1 MLPDVLGPDLKIVF
15 CGTAA
20 GRKSAELGFYYAGN
34 GNKFWKTLFETG
46 LTPRLLMPSEFSE
59 LINWGIGLTDM
70 VKDKSGMDNSLMRSD
85 FKNNGLVE
93 KINKYNPDVL
103 HFQSNGH
110 PWFITGYPFL
120 NNMAIVNTIHD
131 HKPHLGDK
139 SSNGSFL
146 SIKLGRIFT
155 DRYIVHSEYST
166 IFL

>member
-1 MLPDVLGPDLKIVF
+1 MLPEVLKPDLKIVF

-70 VKDKSGMDNSLMRSD
+70 VKDKSGMDNNLMRSD

-93 KINKYNPDVL
+93 KIQKYNPRYLCFNGKKAAKEFYGYNYVEYGLQEKRVYDTSIFIAPSTSSAANGFWDVK
-103 HFQSNGH
+103 H
-110 PWFITGYPFL
+110 W
-120 NNMAIVNTIHD
+120 
-131 HKPHLGDK
+131 
-139 SSNGSFL
+139 
-146 SIKLGRIFT
+146 IKLANLS
-155 DRYIVHSEYST
+155 YK
-166 IFL
+166 

>member
-1 MLPDVLGPDLKIVF
+1 MLPDVLKPGLKIVF

-93 KINKYNPDVL
+93 KINKYNPRYLCFNGKKAAKEFYGYDYVEYGLQEKSVNDTRIFIAPSTSGAANGFWDVN
-103 HFQSNGH
+103 H
-110 PWFITGYPFL
+110 W
-120 NNMAIVNTIHD
+120 
-131 HKPHLGDK
+131 
-139 SSNGSFL
+139 
-146 SIKLGRIFT
+146 IKLANLIKN
-155 DRYIVHSEYST
+155 
-166 IFL
+166 

>member
-1 MLPDVLGPDLKIVF
+1 MLPDVLKPDLKIVF

-70 VKDKSGMDNSLMRSD
+70 VKDKSGMDNNLMRSD

-93 KINKYNPDVL
+93 KIQKYNPRYL
-103 HFQSNGH
+103 CFNGKKAAKEFYGYNYVEYGLQEKRVYDTSI
-110 PWFITGYPFL
+110 FIAPSTSGAAMDFGMLNTG
-120 NNMAIVNTIHD
+120 
-131 HKPHLGDK
+131 
-139 SSNGSFL
+139 
-146 SIKLGRIFT
+146 
-155 DRYIVHSEYST
+155 
-166 IFL
+166 

>member
-1 MLPDVLGPDLKIVF
+1 MLPDVLKPGLKIVF

-85 FKNNGLVE
+85 FNNSGLVE
-93 KINKYNPDVL
+93 KIKKYNPRYLCFNGKKAAKEFYGYDYVEYGLQEKSVYDTSIFIAPSTSGAANGFWDVK
-103 HFQSNGH
+103 H
-110 PWFITGYPFL
+110 W
-120 NNMAIVNTIHD
+120 
-131 HKPHLGDK
+131 
-139 SSNGSFL
+139 
-146 SIKLGRIFT
+146 IKLANLS
-155 DRYIVHSEYST
+155 YK
-166 IFL
+166 

>member
-46 LTPRLLMPSEFSE
+46 FTPRLLMPADFAD
-59 LINWGIGLTDM
+59 LLNWRIGLTDM

-93 KINKYNPDVL
+93 KINKYNPRYL
-103 HFQSNGH
+103 CFNGKKAAKEFYGYDYVEYGLQEKSVNDTRI
-110 PWFITGYPFL
+110 FIAPSTSGAANGFWDL
-120 NNMAIVNTIHD
+120 NHW
-131 HKPHLGDK
+131 
-139 SSNGSFL
+139 
-146 SIKLGRIFT
+146 IKLADLINN
-155 DRYIVHSEYST
+155 
-166 IFL
+166 